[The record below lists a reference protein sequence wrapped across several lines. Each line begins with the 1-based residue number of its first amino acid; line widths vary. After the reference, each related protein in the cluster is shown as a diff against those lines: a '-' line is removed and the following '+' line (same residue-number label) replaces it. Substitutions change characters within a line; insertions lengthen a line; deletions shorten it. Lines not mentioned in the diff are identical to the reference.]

1 MIVNDRKSGRLPR
14 FPKGLCKK
22 ERIINPFSD
31 LDMRHEKKGSSI
43 KKLVQSIKTKRWR
56 DEGIGR

>member
-43 KKLVQSIKTKRWR
+43 KKLVHPNAECRVRIV
-56 DEGIGR
+56 E